1 MNELLTN
8 MAHNKQQYESLPGK
22 NGGEPTMASEKPIVN
37 QPVKLSATE
46 EYVLNLDP
54 ATVAGEFTLELI

>member
-1 MNELLTN
+1 MCVVE
-8 MAHNKQQYESLPGK
+8 Y
-22 NGGEPTMASEKPIVN
+22 GGEPTMASEKPIVN

-54 ATVAGEFTLELI
+54 NTVAGKFALELT